1 MGRIRKSIFV
11 LITVQILKMEDSL
24 QYHHEA
30 TEAMRMML
38 NRPEMLPDIP
48 DKEGR
53 TPLWHALDSM
63 RKEHAAFSLKPEIQD
78 SGRFDGF
85 LRETIELLCVRDDV
99 DPHQSSGL
107 TKTPV
112 ELATELTE
120 TRKRGIR
127 QKSVVHVD
135 SSPGGIE
142 SSLPGDV
149 DPSPTGDA
157 NADGRAKL
165 RVMTKALKP
174 MIRQAGTLNKLAPP
188 HLRPPQHLRRPLRI
202 GERIKQ
208 PTHLRSSVNP
218 MEMVV

>member
-1 MGRIRKSIFV
+1 
-11 LITVQILKMEDSL
+11 MEDSL

-30 TEAMRMML
+30 TEAMRMMVD
-38 NRPEMLPDIP
+38 RPDILPDIP

-85 LRETIELLCVRDDV
+85 LRETIEMLCVRDDV

-107 TKTPV
+107 TKTPL
-112 ELATELTE
+112 ELATELIE
-120 TRKRGIR
+120 TRKQGIR

-142 SSLPGDV
+142 SSPPGDI

-165 RVMTKALKP
+165 RVMIKALKP
-174 MIRQAGTLNKLAPP
+174 MIRQPGTLNKVAPP
-188 HLRPPQHLRRPLRI
+188 HLRPPPPQHLRRPPRI

-208 PTHLRSSVNP
+208 PTHLRSSVNL